1 MCAIVCARVHVCVR
15 ACDVRECACVV
26 ECMLAHAYAADPAV
40 PQADVGLQHKGGW
53 FWYSGYW
60 RCLQLAKT
68 VMLPTM
74 NSSAPMLM

>member
-1 MCAIVCARVHVCVR
+1 
-15 ACDVRECACVV
+15 
-26 ECMLAHAYAADPAV
+26 MLAHAYAATPGV